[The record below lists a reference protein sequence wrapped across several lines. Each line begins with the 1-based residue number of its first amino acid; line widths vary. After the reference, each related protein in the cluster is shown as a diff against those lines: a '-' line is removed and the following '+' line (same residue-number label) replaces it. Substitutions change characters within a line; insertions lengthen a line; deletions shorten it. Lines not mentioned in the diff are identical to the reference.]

1 MIRAKS
7 SPDIMTKTVLITGAS
22 TGIGR
27 STALLFA
34 EKGWTVIATMRSPEK
49 ADWITENIHPMRL
62 DVTDLES
69 IQSAIAK
76 SLTQFGAIDVLVNN
90 AGYGLLGAFENC
102 SPEQIRK
109 QFDTNVFGLMEVTRA
124 VLPHF
129 RERRSGVIINV
140 TSIAGRMAFPTYTM
154 YASSKWAVEGF
165 SEGLQYE
172 LEPFN
177 IRVKLIEPGPIKT
190 DFYDRSPDVATSEI
204 TAYDEFVNQILPKM
218 NQAGEKGAPPE
229 AVAQTIYKAAI
240 DPSRRL
246 RYASDF
252 LARTTLLTRKLL
264 PDRIL
269 STIIRSTFV
278 R

>member
-1 MIRAKS
+1 
-7 SPDIMTKTVLITGAS
+7 MTKTVLITGAS

-34 EKGWTVIATMRSPEK
+34 KKGWTVIATMRSPEK
-49 ADWITENIHPMRL
+49 ADWITKNIHPLQL

-69 IQSAIAK
+69 IQTAIAQSFSK
-76 SLTQFGAIDVLVNN
+76 FGTIDVLVNN
-90 AGYGLLGAFENC
+90 AGYALMGAFENC

-129 RERRSGVIINV
+129 RERRSGVIINIA
-140 TSIAGRMAFPTYTM
+140 SIGGKMAFPIYSLYHAT
-154 YASSKWAVEGF
+154 KWAVEGF
-165 SEGLQYE
+165 SDGLQYE

-190 DFYDRSPDVATSEI
+190 DFYDRSPDIAKSDI
-204 TAYDEFVNQILPKM
+204 TAYDEFVDRILPKM
-218 NQAGEKGAPPE
+218 SRAGEQGAPPE
-229 AVAQTIYKAAI
+229 DVAATIYKAAI
-240 DPSRRL
+240 DSSSRL
-246 RYASDF
+246 RYPSDR
-252 LARTTLLTRKLL
+252 LARIFLTLRKVL
-264 PDRIL
+264 PDSAF
-269 STIIRSTFV
+269 STIIRSTMV